1 MWEFPLQL
9 YNHQD
14 RLEHATEV
22 LVKIADY
29 GTSRISTLHG
39 IKSTILTGTPGYM
52 APELFSHQGQEISP
66 DKVITRFCTY
76 IFYYVDIKSC
86 LHTSACTGP
95 EPTVRPVRF
104 WPDHFFLGAHPLL
117 VNAWDWHLQRNR

>member
-9 YNHQD
+9 YSRPD
-14 RLEHATEV
+14 RLEHAQEV

-39 IKSTILTGTPGYM
+39 IKANNPTGTPGYM

-66 DKVITRFCTY
+66 DKVCVCVCVYVCVY
-76 IFYYVDIKSC
+76 IYVYVYMSVCKVMSFYQ
-86 LHTSACTGP
+86 
-95 EPTVRPVRF
+95 
-104 WPDHFFLGAHPLL
+104 LL
-117 VNAWDWHLQRNR
+117 YTEGGCICIWDDYL